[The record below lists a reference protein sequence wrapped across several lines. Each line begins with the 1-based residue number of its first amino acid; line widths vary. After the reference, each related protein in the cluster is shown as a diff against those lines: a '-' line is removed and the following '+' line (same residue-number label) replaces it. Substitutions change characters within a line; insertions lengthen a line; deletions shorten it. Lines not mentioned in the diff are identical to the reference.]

1 MSPSRSSRARLSI
14 TLLAIFALVA
24 VFAIRLVDIQVVR
37 ADELNAQS
45 EGKRAVSVTT
55 YAARGDI
62 LDTNG
67 VPLADSVMRYDVT
80 ASPQNMG
87 DVDRKLEDGTKV
99 TVPLMDVVREIAE
112 TVGTDVAALQAKV
125 QQQLADDPDS
135 NFMYIEK
142 GITAE
147 QMAAVKAL
155 KVPWLYYENRPSRT
169 YPNGAVAG
177 NLVGF
182 IGTDGPQAGL
192 ELTEN
197 DCLKASNGSQTYER
211 GMDGVQIPGS
221 TVTAEEAV
229 DGGTL
234 QLTIDADLQW
244 FTQQRI
250 SEQATAIGADWA
262 TAVVVR
268 VSDGH
273 VMALADYPTVDPNNV
288 SAANPLDLGSR
299 AFSSPYEPGSTFKPM
314 TAAMLLDQGVAE
326 PGTQVTVPGRLEL
339 SSGDVITD
347 SFGHPTMPW
356 TLTGIIQQSSNIGI
370 SMLANR
376 LTDDQRY
383 EYMTKFGLGRE
394 TEVDFN
400 GESGGLLP
408 AAKSWGVT
416 QSANISFGQGVSST
430 SAQVASIFQT
440 LGNGGVRMPLTLVE
454 SCTMPDGTVVS
465 PPATQGTRAVSEYAA
480 DTTVNMMETVVTGGF
495 LANQLQIPGYRVAAK
510 SGTAEWAENGVY
522 TSDRVVS
529 IAGVAPAEDPQYAV
543 VVTYGKPDTMKTS
556 AAAAPTFRKIMTQV
570 LTMYRIPPS
579 TEPSPNLPTTW

>member
-1 MSPSRSSRARLSI
+1 MTPSRSSRARLSV

-24 VFAIRLVDIQVVR
+24 VFAVRLVDIQVVR
-37 ADELNAQS
+37 ADELNEQS
-45 EGKRAVSVTT
+45 EGKRAVSVTSH
-55 YAARGDI
+55 AARGDI

-67 VPLADSVMRYDVT
+67 TPLADSVMRYDVT

-87 DVDRKLEDGTKV
+87 DLDRRLEDGSKV

-112 TVGTDVAALQAKV
+112 TLGTDVAALQARV
-125 QQQLADDPDS
+125 QKQLTDDPDS
-135 NFMYIEK
+135 NFMYIK
-142 GITAE
+142 QGITAE

-155 KVPWLYYENRPSRT
+155 KVPWLYYDNRPSRT

-182 IGTDGPQAGL
+182 LNTDGPGAGL

-197 DCLKASNGSQTYER
+197 DCLKATNGSSTYER

-221 TVTAEEAV
+221 TVTEKEAV

-244 FTQQRI
+244 FAQQRI

-273 VMALADYPTVDPNNV
+273 IMALADYPTVDPNNV
-288 SAANPLDLGSR
+288 DASNVLDLGSR
-299 AFSSPYEPGSTFKPM
+299 AFSTPYEPGSTFKGM
-314 TAAMLLDQGVAE
+314 TAAMLVDQGLADA
-326 PGTQVTVPGRLEL
+326 GTKVTVPGALEL
-339 SSGDVITD
+339 SSGDVIQD
-347 SFGHPTMPW
+347 SFGHPTMQW
-356 TLTGIIQQSSNIGI
+356 TLAGIVQQSSNIGI
-370 SMLANR
+370 SMLADGMSDE
-376 LTDDQRY
+376 LRY
-383 EYMTKFGLGRE
+383 DYMKKFGLGEE

-400 GESGGLLP
+400 GESGGILP
-408 AAKSWGVT
+408 HHERWGVT
-416 QSANISFGQGVSST
+416 QSANISFGQGVSTT

-454 SCTMPDGTVVS
+454 GCTMPDGTVIS
-465 PPATQGTRAVSEYAA
+465 PSSEGARVVSEHAA
-480 DTTVNMMETVVTGGF
+480 DSSVHMMETVVTGGF
-495 LANQLQIPGYRVAAK
+495 LKNQLQIPGYRVSAK

-522 TSDRVVS
+522 TDERVVS
-529 IAGVAPAEDPQYAV
+529 IAGVAPAEDPKYAV
-543 VVTYGKPDTMKTS
+543 VVTFGKPDTIKTS

-570 LTMYRIPPS
+570 LTMYRVPPS
-579 TEPSPNLPTTW
+579 TEPAPNLPTTW